1 MFDFLGGLLGFAGQ
15 ERTNIAN
22 ARQAERQ
29 MAHQRAS
36 TDKQMAFQE
45 RMSKTQVQRRMADL
59 LKSGL
64 NPILAGKYEASS
76 PSGASSAGAMA
87 RMENPTDS
95 ALKAGSKK
103 QELYNMRMQAELM
116 DYQMVSAKQ
125 SAELARAQASALRG
139 KEELARVD
147 RDIIE
152 QPWYKY
158 VRAMELGGN
167 AAKPIAGLIAQF
179 YGLKSAGN
187 LFKRGRNSA
196 SRGKGFKPA
205 SFNPK
210 TGEIR

>member
-1 MFDFLGGLLGFAGQ
+1 
-15 ERTNIAN
+15 
-22 ARQAERQ
+22 
-29 MAHQRAS
+29 
-36 TDKQMAFQE
+36 
-45 RMSKTQVQRRMADL
+45 MADL
-59 LKSGL
+59 RKSGL

-76 PSGASSAGAMA
+76 PSGASSAG
-87 RMENPTDS
+87 RYGKNGKILPTLL
-95 ALKAGSKK
+95 LKPVLKK

-158 VRAMELGGN
+158 VRAMGIRRKTPQ
-167 AAKPIAGLIAQF
+167 KPIAGLIAQF